1 MGGGIIGLATAREL
15 LLRGAGAVTVLE
27 QEPAVAAHQ
36 SGHNSGV
43 VHSGVY
49 YRPGSLRARCCVE
62 GARALRELCA
72 EHGVPLVERTK
83 LIVATRREELAR
95 LDEIHRRGVAN
106 GVAGLRLIGGG
117 EIAEH
122 EPHAGGLHALMVP
135 HVGVVDFSVVTRA
148 LATAVTASGGEVRTG
163 VRVLGVE
170 PDAGGVRVRTTAG
183 ELRAGAAV
191 LCAGLWSDRLAR
203 AAGIDTGLRVVP
215 FRGDFRVL
223 RPGREG
229 LVRGLIYPVPDPAL
243 PFLGVHAT
251 RRVDGAVWVGPTAV
265 LALARRGYRRG
276 AVDAGDLRALAAD
289 PAVWRL
295 CARHWRAGASGL
307 LLDRS
312 PGLVARALRR
322 LLPGVTAADL
332 GPGPSGVRAQAV
344 DARGRLVD
352 DFVLVRRGAV
362 VVVANAPS
370 PAATGALAVARLV
383 ADEVER
389 A

>member
-1 MGGGIIGLATAREL
+1 
-15 LLRGAGAVTVLE
+15 V
-27 QEPAVAAHQ
+27 VAAHQ

-62 GARALRELCA
+62 GARALRELCT

-83 LIVATRREELAR
+83 LIVATRDEELEG
-95 LDEIHRRGVAN
+95 LEEIHRRGVAN
-106 GVAGLRLIGGG
+106 GVAGLRLAGPG

-122 EPHAGGLHALMVP
+122 EPHAAGLRALVVP
-135 HVGVVDFSVVTRA
+135 RVGVVDFAAVTRA
-148 LATAVTASGGEVRTG
+148 LAGAVTAAGGEVRTR
-163 VRVLGVE
+163 VRALGVE
-170 PDAGGVRVRTTAG
+170 PDAGGVRVRTGVG
-183 ELRAGAAV
+183 ELRARAAV

-203 AAGIDTGLRVVP
+203 AAGVETGVRVVP
-215 FRGDFRVL
+215 FRGDYWLL
-223 RPGREG
+223 REGSEG

-251 RRVDGAVWVGPTAV
+251 RRADGAVWVGPSAV

-276 AVDAGDLRALAAD
+276 AVDVTDLRALASD

-312 PGLVARALRR
+312 PRLLARALRR

-332 GPGPSGVRAQAV
+332 APGPSGVRAQAV
-344 DARGRLVD
+344 DSRGRLVD

-370 PAATGALAVARLV
+370 PAATASLAVARLV
-383 ADEVER
+383 ADSVLEGGGWGVKTEGDR
-389 A
+389 

>member
-1 MGGGIIGLATAREL
+1 
-15 LLRGAGAVTVLE
+15 VLE
-27 QEPAVAAHQ
+27 QEPSVAAHQ

-83 LIVATRREELAR
+83 LIVATRGVELER
-95 LDEIHRRGVAN
+95 LEEIHRRGVAN
-106 GVAGLRLIGGG
+106 GVAGLRLAGRG

-122 EPHAGGLHALMVP
+122 EPAAAGLRALVVP
-135 HVGVVDFSVVTRA
+135 GVGVVDFAAVTRA
-148 LATAVTASGGEVRTG
+148 LAAAVTAAGGEVRTG
-163 VRVLGVE
+163 VRVLAAE
-170 PDAGGVRVRTTAG
+170 PRQTGVRLRTSAG
-183 ELRAGAAV
+183 DLEAGAAV

-203 AAGIDTGLRVVP
+203 ASGVDAGVRIVP
-215 FRGDFRVL
+215 FRGDYWLL

-229 LVRGLIYPVPDPAL
+229 LVGGLIYPVPDPAL

-251 RRVDGAVWVGPTAV
+251 RRADGAVWVGPSAV
-265 LALARRGYRRG
+265 LALARRGYHRG
-276 AVDAGDLRALAAD
+276 AVDAADLRALAAD

-307 LLDRS
+307 LLDHSRR
-312 PGLVARALRR
+312 LLARALRR
-322 LLPGVTAADL
+322 LLPAVAAEDL
-332 GPGPSGVRAQAV
+332 VPGPSGVRAQAV
-344 DARGRLVD
+344 DSRGRLVD
-352 DFVLVRRGAV
+352 DFVLARRGRV

-370 PAATGALAVARLV
+370 PAATASLAVARLV
-383 ADEVER
+383 ADEVELG
-389 A
+389 

>member
-1 MGGGIIGLATAREL
+1 M
-15 LLRGAGAVTVLE
+15 TVLE
-27 QEPAVAAHQ
+27 QEAAVAEHQ

-62 GARALRELCA
+62 GARALRTLCA
-72 EHGVPLVERTK
+72 ELGVPLVERTK
-83 LIVATRREELAR
+83 LIVATHRSELAR

-106 GVAGLRLIGGG
+106 GVAGLRLAGPG

-122 EPHAGGLHALMVP
+122 EPHVCGLRALVVP
-135 HVGVVDFSVVTRA
+135 GVGVVDFAAVTRA
-148 LATAVTASGGEVRTG
+148 LASTVARAGGDVRTG
-163 VRVLGVE
+163 TRVLGIAQV
-170 PDAGGVRVRTTAG
+170 DDGVRVRTASG

-191 LCAGLWSDRLAR
+191 VCAGLWSDRLAR
-203 AAGIDTGLRVVP
+203 DSGVDTGVRIVP
-215 FRGDFRVL
+215 FRGDYWLL
-223 RPGREG
+223 RPGRDE
-229 LVRGLIYPVPDPAL
+229 LVRGLVYPVPDPAL

-251 RRVDGAVWVGPTAV
+251 RRADGSVWVGPSAV

-276 AVDAGDLRALAAD
+276 AVDAADVRALVAD

-307 LLDRS
+307 LLEHSRH
-312 PGLVARALRR
+312 LLARALRR

-332 GPGPSGVRAQAV
+332 APGPSGVRAQAV
-344 DARGRLVD
+344 DGRGRLLD
-352 DFVLVRRGAV
+352 DFVLALRGAV

-370 PAATGALAVARLV
+370 PAATSSLAIARLV
-383 ADEVER
+383 ADEVSGMIPG
-389 A
+389 

>member
-1 MGGGIIGLATAREL
+1 M
-15 LLRGAGAVTVLE
+15 
-27 QEPAVAAHQ
+27 
-36 SGHNSGV
+36 

-276 AVDAGDLRALAAD
+276 AVDAGALRALAAD